1 MLVKDIMTT
10 NVVTTPSDTP
20 IMEARKIMQFHQFE
34 RLPIV
39 DKGKLLGVLTGNT
52 VMKASPSE
60 ATSLSVWELNYVLA
74 KMKVKEIMK
83 TNVVTVAPDM
93 TVECAIATAQD
104 SKVGSLVVLD
114 DGKVVGI
121 LTTNDLFYKI
131 LNPLMGI
138 VSYKDD
144 ALGDGA
150 GEAKQMQKVIES
162 INKSDVRIKTVC
174 TLKSLEGEDKNDLA
188 VHLDTED
195 ASQIIAQ
202 LKDLGFSVD
211 IRIDSQMSG

>member
-39 DKGKLLGVLTGNT
+39 DKGKLLGVLTGST

-60 ATSLSVWELNYVLA
+60 ATSLSVWELNYIVA
-74 KMKVKEIMK
+74 KMTVKDIMK
-83 TNVVTVAPDM
+83 TNVVTISPDA

-104 SKVGSLVVLD
+104 RKVGSLIVLED
-114 DGKVVGI
+114 ERVVGI
-121 LTTNDLFYKI
+121 LTTNDFFYKI

-138 VSYKDD
+138 
-144 ALGDGA
+144 GDTGTRIIVYGA
-150 GEAKQMQKVIES
+150 GDAKQMQKVIES
-162 INKSDVRIKTVC
+162 VNKSGVRIKTVC
-174 TLKSLEGEDKNDLA
+174 TLKSSEDEDKNDLA

-202 LKDLGFSVD
+202 LKGLGLSVD
-211 IRIDSQMSG
+211 IRIYQPC